1 MLDVHND
8 SAPSNIMKLFART
21 SNIRT
26 YILLTHQR
34 YQTEDSY
41 MEPDETM
48 LKFKYSKIEPN
59 WTSSTICIVHFK
71 TLELFLLYN
80 EHL

>member
-1 MLDVHND
+1 MLDVHNV
-8 SAPSNIMKLFART
+8 SAPSNIMKLLART

-34 YQTEDSY
+34 YQSEDSY

-59 WTSSTICIVHFK
+59 
-71 TLELFLLYN
+71 
-80 EHL
+80 

>member
-34 YQTEDSY
+34 HQTEDSY
-41 MEPDETM
+41 MEPDVRQ
-48 LKFKYSKIEPN
+48 
-59 WTSSTICIVHFK
+59 C
-71 TLELFLLYN
+71 
-80 EHL
+80 